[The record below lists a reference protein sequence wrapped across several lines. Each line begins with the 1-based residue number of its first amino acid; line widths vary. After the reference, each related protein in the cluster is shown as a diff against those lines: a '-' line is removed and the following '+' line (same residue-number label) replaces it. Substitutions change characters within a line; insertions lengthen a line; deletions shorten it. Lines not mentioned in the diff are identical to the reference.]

1 MKTKYWLLSLKARNI
16 SFMRTIGIFTGT
28 AQHRKQHVIDAAKRA
43 ILQCNSARPVTSA
56 ALQTPTLAVMAIISE
71 ILPTVATWIN

>member
-16 SFMRTIGIFTGT
+16 SFVRTIGIFTGT

-43 ILQCNSARPVTSA
+43 ILQCNSARPGTSA
-56 ALQTPTLAVMAIISE
+56 LQSSTLAVMAIISE